1 VPGCQQSNA
10 RHIPLAFSFIDLV
23 CIESNL
29 LHNLIRKNPGR
40 LPVRVSALKKPDKKQ
55 RVKDRGCKRGE
66 KSERERGI
74 WKLHSWKRP
83 EEERIG
89 LWLDLSPLY
98 STLPTR
104 FVSATCIRIQLVE
117 IWFLSRIMF
126 QLILSN
132 LLLFLFHVWTQ
143 EKAIMHYKMAWKL
156 TSCWTIPG

>member
-1 VPGCQQSNA
+1 VKILRCFISDFEGTTLAFDRKVPGCQQSNA

-74 WKLHSWKRP
+74 WKLHSC
-83 EEERIG
+83 EEARRRKNWA
-89 LWLDLSPLY
+89 LARSVASLLNSSHTVCLCY
-98 STLPTR
+98 VHSYTTSRNL
-104 FVSATCIRIQLVE
+104 VS
-117 IWFLSRIMF
+117 
-126 QLILSN
+126 
-132 LLLFLFHVWTQ
+132 
-143 EKAIMHYKMAWKL
+143 
-156 TSCWTIPG
+156 